1 MAARSLRSLN
11 GCIISNKLF
20 SVSAWLGDAGHTY
33 KDFRYFVPGRI
44 VYDPRGGEAEDA
56 LERADCIG
64 CGCSEDTVLDNARD
78 SRIVLCDAVE
88 LLLHL
93 QNLLPRRA
101 DGKII
106 AWP

>member
-1 MAARSLRSLN
+1 MKNRVRN
-11 GCIISNKLF
+11 VCR
-20 SVSAWLGDAGHTY
+20 HTY
-33 KDFRYFVPGRI
+33 APDFLLRFGNSGYAHIDFRNFIPGGI
-44 VYDPRGGEAEDA
+44 
-56 LERADCIG
+56 IHNTG
-64 CGCSEDTVLDNARD
+64 CGQSEYPLEGAYRIGSAASEDTVLCNPGDGG
-78 SRIVLCDAVE
+78 IILCDAVE